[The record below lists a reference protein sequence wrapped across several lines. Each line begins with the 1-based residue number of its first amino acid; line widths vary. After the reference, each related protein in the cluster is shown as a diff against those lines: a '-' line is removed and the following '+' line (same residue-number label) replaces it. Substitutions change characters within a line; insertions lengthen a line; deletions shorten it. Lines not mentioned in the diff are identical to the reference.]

1 MDSPESDPLSPPV
14 IPPLAPPPQASTPPA
29 VPPLPPSPPPPI
41 ARHGA
46 SASAPSPGGRGGG
59 VWKWIAVCLAL
70 VLFAS
75 LFVNLVLG
83 AKKLGDFA
91 NVHESH
97 ASHSASQLQEVVL
110 EDDESK
116 DKIAVIDVDGVI
128 SGETGRSGT
137 SLVESIRDQLD
148 RAAEDQH
155 VKAVILRV
163 DSPGG
168 EVLASDEI
176 YRSIQRFQTNT
187 DIPVIASMGSVA
199 ASGGYYVSAPCR
211 WIVANELTIT
221 GSIGVIF
228 HTYNYRAL
236 MDKVGVRPGV
246 VKSGKLKDM
255 LSPDKRAED
264 ELPEERAILAG
275 MIDESYARFV
285 SVIVSGRT
293 WSAEQN
299 KKEKVTDGHPLAS
312 NWKEFADGRILSGNQ
327 ALKLGLVDEIGN
339 FDTAVSRALT
349 LADLESAKIVTF
361 EPAPNFSNLLRL
373 LGKSDAKSMQ
383 VNLGGVDLVP
393 KLPQGRLYFMSSLH
407 LH

>member
-1 MDSPESDPLSPPV
+1 
-14 IPPLAPPPQASTPPA
+14 
-29 VPPLPPSPPPPI
+29 
-41 ARHGA
+41 
-46 SASAPSPGGRGGG
+46 
-59 VWKWIAVCLAL
+59 LAL

-91 NVHESH
+91 SVHESH

-110 EDDESK
+110 EDDTSK

-187 DIPVIASMGSVA
+187 DIPVIASMGSIA

-299 KKEKVTDGHPLAS
+299 EKEKVTEGHPLAP

-339 FDTAVSRALT
+339 FDTAVSRALA
-349 LADLESAKIVTF
+349 LADIESAKIVTF

-393 KLPQGRLYFMSSLH
+393 KLPQGRLYFLSSLH